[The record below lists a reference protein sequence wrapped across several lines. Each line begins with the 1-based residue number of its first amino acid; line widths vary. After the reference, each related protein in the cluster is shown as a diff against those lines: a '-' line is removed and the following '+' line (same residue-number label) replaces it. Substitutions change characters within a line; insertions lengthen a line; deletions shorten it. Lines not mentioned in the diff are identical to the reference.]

1 MNYLQNTPWSPVLGL
16 TAGAALLC
24 VGCGGMTSAVPKTEE
39 DGAARAAIR
48 VAIPVEVQKPVRGH
62 ISAYFES
69 RTRIE
74 AEADVEVASQGSG
87 RCLEVMAEE
96 GDKVSQGDVL
106 ARLDKEEAE
115 ANYRQNQIQVQK
127 QKIDY
132 ERAKEAYQAGLMPQ
146 ADYESARFAYEQ
158 GQASL
163 EVQRVQL
170 ENLTITAPISG
181 IVSDRTVQVGQ
192 LVSSGTPVF
201 KIVDP
206 ETFKIVI
213 KPPEKDLHRLRMGQ
227 EAEVTVDALPDEVFV
242 AHVSRINPAVDPVSG
257 TIKVTLTFG
266 KGQPV
271 EKLLASAFSRVR
283 LVMDTHEDALL
294 LPKDA
299 VVEENARK
307 YVYVVEPMES
317 GDAEAA
323 PAPAEG
329 EAAVEPEE
337 RLVARR
343 VEVQIGF
350 EDANQV
356 EVLEGVEADSVVVV
370 LGQYNLKDNAEVRV
384 TSAESE
390 INARL
395 DMTPEEALAKSKEER
410 ITNTAQR
417 VRKRDRL

>member
-1 MNYLQNTPWSPVLGL
+1 MSCQNVFKAKPVLGL
-16 TAGAALLC
+16 TVSAALIC
-24 VGCGGMTSAVPKTEE
+24 VGCGGLTSAVPKTEE
-39 DGAARAAIR
+39 EQGAKAAAR
-48 VAIPVEVQKPVRGH
+48 VAIPVEVQKPTRGH

-96 GDKVSQGDVL
+96 GDTVARGDVL

-181 IVSDRTVQVGQ
+181 IVSARNVQVGQ

-227 EAEVTVDALPDEVFV
+227 EAEVTVDALPDNAFV
-242 AHVSRINPAVDPVSG
+242 AHVSRINPSVDPVSG

-271 EKLLASAFSRVR
+271 ERLLASAFSRVR
-283 LVMDTHEDALL
+283 LVMDTHEDTLL

-307 YVYVVEPMES
+307 YVYIVEPAEVAD
-317 GDAEAA
+317 GDAA
-323 PAPAEG
+323 PEG
-329 EAAVEPEE
+329 DD

-356 EVLEGVEADSVVVV
+356 EVLEGVDADSVVVV
-370 LGQYNLKDNAEVRV
+370 LGQYNLKDNVDVRV
-384 TSAESE
+384 TSAETE

-395 DMTPEEALAKSKEER
+395 DMSPEEALEKSKEER